1 MEVGGLSRSEA
12 GKAMKIWRRALG
24 LSQKEMADVLDVP
37 HAIWVAFE
45 RGRGLDAEVV
55 PHIAQ
60 ILGMDLRLNTETPTP
75 RNCIRPGLENVTWE
89 TLRGKRF
96 PNVWELMAAN
106 RGIRNDKI
114 HRPAGIPFSC
124 ERRVAN
130 PECQETLTSFP
141 GALKVAVNWKRGGPN
156 MTTLA
161 DTIRLA
167 RERLGLTQA
176 QLAERAGCSRMTV
189 IAIEGGQSARQRTLE
204 AISAVLGMQLATT
217 ASAPL
222 KAAPRT
228 EVPVP
233 RRFTGRLTL
242 KEMMLVARIERATG
256 RRVYN

>member
-1 MEVGGLSRSEA
+1 
-12 GKAMKIWRRALG
+12 
-24 LSQKEMADVLDVP
+24 
-37 HAIWVAFE
+37 
-45 RGRGLDAEVV
+45 
-55 PHIAQ
+55 
-60 ILGMDLRLNTETPTP
+60 
-75 RNCIRPGLENVTWE
+75 
-89 TLRGKRF
+89 
-96 PNVWELMAAN
+96 
-106 RGIRNDKI
+106 
-114 HRPAGIPFSC
+114 
-124 ERRVAN
+124 
-130 PECQETLTSFP
+130 
-141 GALKVAVNWKRGGPN
+141 

-176 QLAERAGCSRMTV
+176 QLAARAGCSRMTV

-228 EVPVP
+228 ETLAP

-256 RRVYN
+256 CRVYN